1 MDTETRIPLRSPSRR
16 VLRANAKLL
25 LQPLLCL
32 AGLWAFDPGAAV
44 CTAIVVALAVWQ
56 QDEVDE
62 IRQSDAQAQPRA

>member
-1 MDTETRIPLRSPSRR
+1 
-16 VLRANAKLL
+16 